1 MQYLEFREQLKNY
14 PIFSLNDIRKLEAD
28 FDLRRLNEWQK
39 KNYIRKVRESFYMF
53 ADLQVNDQILY
64 TIANRIYEPSYISLE
79 MALSLY
85 GLIPETVYGITSVTS
100 RNTKSLKTQIG
111 DFSYRHIR
119 PELMFG
125 YELRKYEDH
134 SYQFAEI
141 EKAVLDYLYFNT
153 KLESQ
158 EDFEGLRFNAIEF
171 KSKVNMERFNKY
183 LEVFKNNTLRKR
195 VEKFLTYI
203 EHAQS

>member
-14 PIFSLNDIRKLEAD
+14 PVFSLNDIRKLEAD

-39 KNYIRKVRESFYMF
+39 KNYIKKVRKSFYIF

-64 TIANRIYEPSYISLE
+64 TIANRIYEPSYISLQ

-85 GLIPETVYGITSVTS
+85 GLIPEAVYGITSVTS
-100 RNTKSLKTQIG
+100 QNTKTLNTPIG

-125 YELRKYEDH
+125 YELRQYEGH
-134 SYQFAEI
+134 SYQVAEM
-141 EKAVLDYLYFNT
+141 EKAVLDYLYLNA

-158 EDFEGLRFNAIEF
+158 EDFEGLRFNAAEF

-183 LEVFKNNTLRKR
+183 LDAFKNNALRKR
-195 VEKFLTYI
+195 VKKFLTYI
-203 EHAQS
+203 EHA

>member
-14 PIFSLNDIRKLEAD
+14 PVFSLNDIRKLEVD

-39 KNYIRKVRESFYMF
+39 KNYIKKVRKSFYMF

-85 GLIPETVYGITSVTS
+85 GLIPEAVYGITSVS
-100 RNTKSLKTQIG
+100 SQNTKTLKTPIG

-125 YELRKYEDH
+125 YELHQYEGH
-134 SYQFAEI
+134 SYQVAEM
-141 EKAVLDYLYFNT
+141 EKAVLDYLYLNAR
-153 KLESQ
+153 LESQ
-158 EDFEGLRFNAIEF
+158 GDFEGLRFNATEF

-183 LEVFKNNTLRKR
+183 LEAFKNNALRKR
-195 VEKFLTYI
+195 VKKFLTYI